1 MSKTA
6 PQRGRHTVARHGAL
20 KSPHPFSV
28 FMKAL
33 GIVVA
38 VVLVSGTGVAA
49 YTVYD
54 LAASY
59 ATENTVELICV
70 LLMTLFFCGVT
81 AYVVVNNALEKAGEA
96 RESFVNTK
104 VRTLL

>member
-1 MSKTA
+1 MRGPPRRLGALRSSSEGNFVSKTA

-59 ATENTVELICV
+59 ATENTVEL
-70 LLMTLFFCGVT
+70 
-81 AYVVVNNALEKAGEA
+81 E
-96 RESFVNTK
+96 
-104 VRTLL
+104 